1 MADLA
6 YASRFLGTYG
16 AYVPVLLNSIARLTP
31 SVTIRTDNFNI
42 FFTSPTNQISFNR
55 AVSISPVAV
64 IIDILNPNSSAS
76 RVGLPPFAEEQIWS
90 KTLSKPFAKAEL
102 PPVRGGGGAGGAG
115 PSEAAA
121 AARMAFCPLAV
132 LLNLPTRFSAVSA
145 LRFTD
150 LSLWASAKVGR
161 ESIVL
166 SISCFVMLAGVVA
179 LAVSR
184 KGVPTLAALGRDFL
198 GVIVGV
204 GVMVTLLS
212 SEFWAFWSR

>member
-1 MADLA
+1 
-6 YASRFLGTYG
+6 
-16 AYVPVLLNSIARLTP
+16 
-31 SVTIRTDNFNI
+31 
-42 FFTSPTNQISFNR
+42 
-55 AVSISPVAV
+55 VSISPVAV
-64 IIDILNPNSSAS
+64 IIAILNPNSSAS

-90 KTLSKPFAKAEL
+90 KTLSKPLAKAEL
-102 PPVRGGGGAGGAG
+102 PPVRGGGGAG
-115 PSEAAA
+115 PSEAAV
-121 AARMAFCPLAV
+121 AARIAFCPLAV